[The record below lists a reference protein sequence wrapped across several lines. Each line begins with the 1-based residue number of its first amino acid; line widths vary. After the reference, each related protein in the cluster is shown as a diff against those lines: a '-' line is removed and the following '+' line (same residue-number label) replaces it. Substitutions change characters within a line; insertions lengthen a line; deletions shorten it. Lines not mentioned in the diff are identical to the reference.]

1 MIDRRSRIALA
12 ATFALVLLLG
22 AAAAEEP
29 HATPKIESQ
38 SWSFNGPFGAYDTTQ
53 LQRGYGVYK
62 QVCANCHSMRLLS
75 YRNLGENGGPQFSPE
90 AVKVLSEEFQ
100 VTDGP
105 NDKGEMY
112 QRPGRPSDRF
122 RSPYANAEAASA
134 ANRGVPPPDLSV
146 IAKARPGGP
155 DYIYA
160 LLTGYK
166 DAPHGFDLAPG
177 MQYNVAFP
185 GHQIAMPP
193 PLIDGVVTY
202 ADGTK
207 PTADNYARDVSAFL
221 MWAAE
226 PKLEERHMLGARVIV
241 FLFVLAVVMFL
252 AKRVVWS
259 SLHGHAK
266 ANAQPRLDSPIT

>member
-1 MIDRRSRIALA
+1 MSQAGYRVALCASFALA
-12 ATFALVLLLG
+12 LIPAI
-22 AAAAEEP
+22 AAAEGPPAEP
-29 HATPKIESQ
+29 EIQSQ
-38 SWSFNGPFGAYDTTQ
+38 SWSFEGPFGVYDRAQ

-62 QVCANCHSMRLLS
+62 QICSNCHSMRLLS
-75 YRNLGENGGPQFSPE
+75 YRNLGERGGPEFSPE
-90 AVKVLSEEFQ
+90 QVKTLADEIQ

-122 RSPYANAEAASA
+122 RSPYPNDEAARV
-134 ANRGVPPPDLSV
+134 ANRGALPPDLSV
-146 IAKARPGGP
+146 MAKARPGGP

-166 DAPHGFDLAPG
+166 DAPQGFDLAQG
-177 MQYNVAFP
+177 MQYNIAFP

-193 PLIDGVVTY
+193 PLIDGVVAY

-207 PTADNYARDVSAFL
+207 PTVDNYARDVAAFL
-221 MWAAE
+221 MWTAE
-226 PKLEERHMLGARVIV
+226 PKLVERHMLGARVIV

-252 AKRVVWS
+252 AKRMVWAG
-259 SLHGHAK
+259 LHGHA
-266 ANAQPRLDSPIT
+266 APSLGMNRR